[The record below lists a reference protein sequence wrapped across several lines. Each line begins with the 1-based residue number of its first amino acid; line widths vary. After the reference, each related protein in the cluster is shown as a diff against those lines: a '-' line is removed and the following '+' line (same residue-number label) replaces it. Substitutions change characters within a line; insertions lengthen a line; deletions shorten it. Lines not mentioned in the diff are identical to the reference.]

1 MMMRGTDEAS
11 GSLFSYV
18 DLEARIPA
26 RHPLRKI
33 RQVVNDALA
42 SLDSDFEALYTD
54 FGRPSIAPERLIRAS
69 LLQILFSVRSER
81 QLMEQIQYNLLFR
94 WFVGLGID
102 DPVWVPTVFTKNRDR
117 LLTTEMSRKVMAAI
131 LGHREVA
138 PLLSDE
144 HFSVDGTLVKA
155 WASMKSFQPKA
166 DDTPPDD
173 DPGST
178 PGTDTP
184 VEEAQPTEAET
195 DAMPHPSRQTRN
207 AEVDFRGEKRSN
219 ATHASTTDPDARLY
233 KKSPGTGAMLC
244 FIGHALMENRN
255 GLIVQGDL
263 TQADGHAERRA
274 ALDMIHR
281 HSPGST
287 RQLTLGADRGFDA
300 AQFVADLRK
309 ACVTPHVA
317 QKSRYSAIDG
327 RTTRHEG
334 YALSIKHR
342 KRIEEAFGWAK
353 TVGGM
358 AQTVYRG
365 LERVRS
371 RFILTMAANN
381 LARLPRL
388 LAA

>member
-1 MMMRGTDEAS
+1 MRGTDERS
-11 GSLFSYV
+11 GSLFICV
-18 DLEARIPA
+18 DLEERIPA
-26 RHPLRKI
+26 RHPLREI

-42 SLDSDFEALYTD
+42 TLDAEFEVLYTD

-69 LLQILFSVRSER
+69 PLQILFSVRCER
-81 QLMEQIQYNLLFR
+81 QLMEQMHYNLLFR

-102 DPVWVPTVFTKNRDR
+102 DPVRVPTVLSKNRDL
-117 LLTTEMSRKVMAAI
+117 LLTTEMSRLGVAAI
-131 LGHREVA
+131 LAHPEVR

-166 DDTPPDD
+166 GSAPPDD
-173 DPGST
+173 EGPGDPPTSDIPPENQSET
-178 PGTDTP
+178 P
-184 VEEAQPTEAET
+184 AAET
-195 DAMPHPSRQTRN
+195 EPMNRNSRRN
-207 AEVDFRGEKRSN
+207 RQVDFRGEKRSN
-219 ATHASTTDPDARLY
+219 ATHASTADPDARLY
-233 KKSPGTGAMLC
+233 RKSPGTGAMLC
-244 FIGHALMENRN
+244 FMGHALMENRP
-255 GLIVQGDL
+255 GLIVQGEL
-263 TQADGHAERRA
+263 SRADGHAERRA

-287 RQLTLGADRGFDA
+287 RQLTLGADKGYDVA
-300 AQFVADLRK
+300 GFVADLRQ

-317 QKSRYSAIDG
+317 RKPRHSAIDG
-327 RTTRHEG
+327 RTTRHKG
-334 YALSIKHR
+334 YALSLKHR

-371 RFILTMAANN
+371 RFILAMAANN
-381 LARLPRL
+381 LARLPRS